1 MSGVL
6 TKNKKV
12 LVLEDDRL
20 FADSLKQSLL
30 NKLKNV
36 EVTVA
41 HEPVCALDLIDEDMP
56 DLLLADLHLGDR
68 NLLTLLNEMAS
79 YPDTLALP
87 KIILSSSG
95 RQLRID
101 DLTRYGVRAIYD
113 KRTYDFNEMV
123 VKIWELI
130 DGN

>member
-30 NKLKNV
+30 SKLKNV

-41 HEPVCALDLIDEDMP
+41 HEPARALDLIDEDMP

-95 RQLRID
+95 RQLRIG
-101 DLTRYGVRAIYD
+101 DLTSYGVRAIYD

-130 DGN
+130 DGD

>member
-6 TKNKKV
+6 AKNKKV

-36 EVTVA
+36 EVAVA

-95 RQLRID
+95 RQLRIG
-101 DLTRYGVRAIYD
+101 DLISYGVRAIYD
-113 KRTYDFNEMV
+113 KRTYDFNELV

-130 DGN
+130 DGD

>member
-20 FADSLKQSLL
+20 FADSLKQSLQ

-95 RQLRID
+95 RQLRIG
-101 DLTRYGVRAIYD
+101 DLTSYGVRAIYD
-113 KRTYDFNEMV
+113 KRTYGFNELV
-123 VKIWELI
+123 TKIWELI
-130 DGN
+130 DGD

>member
-1 MSGVL
+1 MN
-6 TKNKKV
+6 KNLIRKKKV

-20 FADSLKQSLL
+20 FADSLRQSLL
-30 NKLKNV
+30 NKLKNI
-36 EVTVA
+36 EVAVV
-41 HEPVCALDLIDEDMP
+41 HEPARALDLIDESMP

-113 KRTYDFNEMV
+113 KRTYDFNELV
-123 VKIWELI
+123 VKIGELV

>member
-1 MSGVL
+1 MNKSL
-6 TKNKKV
+6 IKKKKV

-20 FADSLKQSLL
+20 LADSLRQSLL
-30 NKLKNV
+30 NKLKNI
-36 EVTVA
+36 EVTVV
-41 HEPVCALDLIDEDMP
+41 HEPARALDLMDESMP

-101 DLTRYGVRAIYD
+101 DLTRYGVRVIYD

-130 DGN
+130 DGT

>member
-1 MSGVL
+1 MN
-6 TKNKKV
+6 KNLIRKKKV

-20 FADSLKQSLL
+20 LADSLRQSLL
-30 NKLKNV
+30 NKLKNI
-36 EVTVA
+36 EVTVV
-41 HEPVCALDLIDEDMP
+41 HEPARALDLIDESMP

-113 KRTYDFNEMV
+113 KRTYDFNELV
-123 VKIWELI
+123 VKIWELV

>member
-41 HEPVCALDLIDEDMP
+41 HEPARALDLIDEDMP

-79 YPDTLALP
+79 YPDTLVLP

-95 RQLRID
+95 RQLRIG
-101 DLTRYGVRAIYD
+101 DLTSYGVRAIYD
-113 KRTYDFNEMV
+113 KRTYDFNELV

-130 DGN
+130 DGD

>member
-1 MSGVL
+1 MN
-6 TKNKKV
+6 KNLIRKKKV

-20 FADSLKQSLL
+20 LADSLRQSLL
-30 NKLKNV
+30 NKLKNI
-36 EVTVA
+36 EVTVV
-41 HEPVCALDLIDEDMP
+41 HEPVRALDLIDESMP

-113 KRTYDFNEMV
+113 KRTYDFNELV

>member
-41 HEPVCALDLIDEDMP
+41 HEPARALDLIDEDMP

-95 RQLRID
+95 RQLRIG
-101 DLTRYGVRAIYD
+101 DLTSYGVRAIYD
-113 KRTYDFNEMV
+113 KRTYDFNELV
-123 VKIWELI
+123 VKILELI

>member
-1 MSGVL
+1 MNESL
-6 TKNKKV
+6 IKNKKV

-20 FADSLKQSLL
+20 LADSLKQSLL
-30 NKLKNV
+30 NKLKNI
-36 EVTVA
+36 EVTVV
-41 HEPVCALDLIDEDMP
+41 HEPARALDLIDEGMP

-95 RQLRID
+95 RQLRIG

-113 KRTYDFNEMV
+113 KRTYDFNELV
-123 VKIWELI
+123 AKIWELI
-130 DGN
+130 DGD